1 MAYGTIRADIIEGTN
16 VTIDLS
22 VAGQYDFAGDLLPD
36 ASGSRDLG
44 TAALQWGTLY
54 INAIDGF
61 TAEGDIIPDV
71 DSAHDLGSSALRWAN
86 LYVDAINA
94 AGNVVPSADSTH
106 DLGTNSVRWRN
117 VYADDVYTGDLHLK
131 NDKGD
136 WTMIEESDFL
146 TLRNNKTG
154 RVFRLVMEEMEG

>member
-36 ASGSRDLG
+36 ADNTR
-44 TAALQWGTLY
+44 
-54 INAIDGF
+54 
-61 TAEGDIIPDV
+61 
-71 DSAHDLGSSALRWAN
+71 DLGSSSLRWQALYAN
-86 LYVDAINA
+86 DANF
-94 AGNVVPSADSTH
+94 GGDVVPSADSTH
-106 DLGTNSVRWRN
+106 DLGTNSVRWANIYADN
-117 VYADDVYTGDLHLK
+117 VYAGDLHLK

-136 WTMIEESDFL
+136 WTMIEAEEFM

-154 RVFRLVMEEMEG
+154 KTFRLLMEEVDS

>member
-16 VTIDLS
+16 VSIDLS

-36 ASGSRDLG
+36 TDSARDLG
-44 TAALQWGTLY
+44 S
-54 INAIDGF
+54 NA
-61 TAEGDIIPDV
+61 
-71 DSAHDLGSSALRWAN
+71 
-86 LYVDAINA
+86 
-94 AGNVVPSADSTH
+94 
-106 DLGTNSVRWRN
+106 VRWQA

-136 WTMIEESDFL
+136 WTMIEAEDYL

-154 RVFRLVMEEMEG
+154 KTFRLLMEEVDS